1 MTIQST
7 GNANNQPKQGI
18 LQRIRSSLAKIVSAF
33 SYLASTFRNEWSSL
47 RDVYRKNLHSYGA
60 DQTGSDKPHSA
71 PPRFHKR
78 LLPLW
83 KTFGYGLYRTMQ
95 GCGWVVTK
103 MVALGLLLDF
113 YLLYIVF
120 DTWYGFTIYILSIL
134 LGFVG
139 VGDKL
144 TLFELACCLFSTYCL
159 GTAFTVYL
167 LLRNPK
173 VEKWVFHHLGESRV
187 RRLVYRSPGAGRFSL
202 KAFTG
207 FGGMVGI
214 MVGANTVEHILH
226 ESSAD
231 ERLHRCLERSHERY
245 TADCLAADEARSKAY
260 KELLPMHH
268 KQVMDEFNK
277 KLDTAK
283 AVRVAEVNRAYDL
296 RNAPYSTTGDKMLA
310 LVKSGQVWETI
321 SKGIDK
327 IPTGR

>member
-1 MTIQST
+1 M
-7 GNANNQPKQGI
+7 
-18 LQRIRSSLAKIVSAF
+18 
-33 SYLASTFRNEWSSL
+33 
-47 RDVYRKNLHSYGA
+47 
-60 DQTGSDKPHSA
+60 
-71 PPRFHKR
+71 
-78 LLPLW
+78 
-83 KTFGYGLYRTMQ
+83 
-95 GCGWVVTK
+95 VTK

-159 GTAFTVYL
+159 GTAFAVYL

-202 KAFTG
+202 KTFAG
-207 FGGMVGI
+207 FGGSLGALVGL
-214 MVGANTVEHILH
+214 NTLENALH
-226 ESSAD
+226 ESAANAT
-231 ERLHRCLERSHERY
+231 LHKSIERSHERY
-245 TADCLAADEARSKAY
+245 TADCLAAHEARSKAY

-277 KLDTAK
+277 KLETAK
-283 AVRVAEVNRAYDL
+283 AIRALEVAKSYEVRNL
-296 RNAPYSTTGDKMLA
+296 PFNATGDKMIA

-327 IPTGR
+327 IPTGK